1 MDWTQHNHK
10 YVCSLRAVMG
20 NPDNR
25 QAATTSRTGSSGN
38 KGAARFSDYVGQ
50 WPLEEPVLQDIIE
63 HVQQVT
69 LTSSKHD

>member
-1 MDWTQHNHK
+1 
-10 YVCSLRAVMG
+10 MG
-20 NPDNR
+20 NTDNR
-25 QAATTSRTGSSGN
+25 QAATTSGPASGGN
-38 KGAARFSDYVGQ
+38 KGASRFSDYVGQ